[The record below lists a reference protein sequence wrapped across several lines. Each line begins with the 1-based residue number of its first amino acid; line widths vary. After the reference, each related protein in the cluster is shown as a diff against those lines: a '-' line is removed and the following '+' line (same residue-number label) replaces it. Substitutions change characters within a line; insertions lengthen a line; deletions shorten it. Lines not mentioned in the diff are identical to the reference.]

1 MSIARAA
8 HRRRAMDTTLAGPT
22 SLANN
27 RLVWTGRIISGLAIA
42 FLAFD
47 AAMKLVAIAPV
58 VEATT
63 RLGYAASD
71 VRPIGAVL
79 MLATLLYALPRTAVL
94 GALLVT
100 AYLGGATATMVH
112 AGQASYFPV
121 VFGVFVWAGLVLRRP
136 QLRAILVTPSV

>member
-1 MSIARAA
+1 
-8 HRRRAMDTTLAGPT
+8 MDNALALPT
-22 SLANN
+22 HN

-42 FLAFD
+42 FFVFD
-47 AAMKLVAIAPV
+47 AAMKLIAITPV

-79 MLATLLYALPRTAVL
+79 MLATLLYALPRTALL
-94 GALLVT
+94 GALFVT

-112 AGQASYFPV
+112 AGQSAFFPV
-121 VFGVFVWAGLVLRRP
+121 LTGVIVWVALVMRRP
-136 QLRAILVTPSV
+136 ELRSLLVTGK

>member
-1 MSIARAA
+1 
-8 HRRRAMDTTLAGPT
+8 MDNTLALPT
-22 SLANN
+22 SSIPTN
-27 RLVWTGRIISGLAIA
+27 RLVWTGRIISGLAVA
-42 FLAFD
+42 FFVFD

-94 GALLVT
+94 GALFVT
-100 AYLGGATATMVH
+100 AYLGGAAATMVH
-112 AGQASYFPV
+112 AGQSALFPV
-121 VFGVFVWAGLVLRRP
+121 VTGVIVWVGLVMRRP
-136 QLRAILVTPSV
+136 QLRALLVTGK